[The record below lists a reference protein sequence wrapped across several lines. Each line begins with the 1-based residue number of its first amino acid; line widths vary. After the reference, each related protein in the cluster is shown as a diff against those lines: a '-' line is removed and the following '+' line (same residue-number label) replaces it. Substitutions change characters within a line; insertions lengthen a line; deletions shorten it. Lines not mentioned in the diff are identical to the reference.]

1 MLREQSPATTQSLYR
16 AIKRLGAPII
26 RLAMTRA
33 MREVGCKLF
42 PGETIKS
49 ALQATTSAKSN
60 DLHSFDMLGK
70 AACTQA
76 DAEHYFA
83 SYGRAIAAKL
93 AAIGLSRDAEEASRL
108 VLSLSVIEQ
117 VLATPKLVGWDG
129 FGVVVQ
135 ANGPRASGV
144 IDHLYGLA
152 QRHDRQIT
160 IRLVKGAYWDS

>member
-1 MLREQSPATTQSLYR
+1 MNASTLGLWGTGQVLREQSPATSQSLYR
-16 AIKRLGAPII
+16 AIQSFGAPII

-83 SYGRAIAAKL
+83 SYGRAIE
-93 AAIGLSRDAEEASRL
+93 AIGNTYQTND
-108 VLSLSVIEQ
+108 
-117 VLATPKLVGWDG
+117 P
-129 FGVVVQ
+129 
-135 ANGPRASGV
+135 
-144 IDHLYGLA
+144 
-152 QRHDRQIT
+152 RQIQVY
-160 IRLVKGAYWDS
+160 L